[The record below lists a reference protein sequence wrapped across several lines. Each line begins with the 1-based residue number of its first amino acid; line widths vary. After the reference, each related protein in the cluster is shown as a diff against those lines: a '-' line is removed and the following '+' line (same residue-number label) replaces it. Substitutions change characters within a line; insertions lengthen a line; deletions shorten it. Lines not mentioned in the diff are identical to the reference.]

1 LNIVET
7 ALGISWG
14 SFFCY
19 NRLMPTKIY
28 DVNYV
33 KTIYGEEIEISP
45 LKIKYMRQFM
55 EHFSL
60 VKNAKT
66 EEDIQDRLIECATIA
81 MKQFYPNI
89 KNTED
94 FEDVFDLK
102 AMYKILEYAGG
113 INMDSDKEQDK
124 DEVKSNMSQEDIEK
138 SSWENL
144 DLNKLESEA
153 FLLGI
158 WKSYDEL
165 ESSICL
171 SELMAI
177 LEQKREMDYQDKKFT
192 ASLKGI
198 NLDEAIGKTEEDPWE
213 AMKARVAAKTSGVG
227 TGNPNDITSFQG
239 IKAQQAGFGIG
250 HGLDYEVINDTK

>member
-1 LNIVET
+1 
-7 ALGISWG
+7 
-14 SFFCY
+14 
-19 NRLMPTKIY
+19 MPTKIY

-55 EHFSL
+55 HNFNL
-60 VKNAKT
+60 IKDAKT
-66 EEDIQDRLIECATIA
+66 EEEVQDKLIECATIA
-81 MKQFYPNI
+81 MKQFYPEI
-89 KNTED
+89 KTPED

-102 AMYKILEYAGG
+102 TMYKILEYAGG
-113 INMDSDKEQDK
+113 INMDPDEPEEEPQKQTQVKET
-124 DEVKSNMSQEDIEK
+124 EK
-138 SSWENL
+138 STWDDL

-158 WKSYDEL
+158 WKNYDEL

-177 LEQKREMDYQDKKFT
+177 LEQKRELDYQDKKFT

-198 NLDEAIGKTEEDPWE
+198 DLDEAVGKTEEDPWE
-213 AMKARVAAKTSGVG
+213 AMKARVAAQASGIG
-227 TGNPNDITSFQG
+227 TGDPNDITSLQG

-250 HGLDYEVINDTK
+250 YGLDYEVINDSK